1 MEKYTYTGKNLDEL
15 KTNAYQ
21 ELNLEEN
28 NCLIKVTEDKGS
40 LFKGQSYTLDV
51 YKITDVAA
59 EIKNYLT
66 DYITNEEYE
75 LAVDSPEL
83 KDKINKAIE
92 TIDFSDE
99 GYYISV
105 GSGEIGDSENKI
117 VHWYEALKKEYN
129 SSSKDNIWV
138 LMVTGYDPYDLKP
151 SGKVLTYVLADILNL
166 HESYFDDII
175 PNKGLLEISEWNDI
189 LDEVYKKNKLY
200 LGLHRTV

>member
-1 MEKYTYTGKNLDEL
+1 M
-15 KTNAYQ
+15 
-21 ELNLEEN
+21 
-28 NCLIKVTEDKGS
+28 
-40 LFKGQSYTLDV
+40 
-51 YKITDVAA
+51 
-59 EIKNYLT
+59 
-66 DYITNEEYE
+66 
-75 LAVDSPEL
+75 
-83 KDKINKAIE
+83 
-92 TIDFSDE
+92 
-99 GYYISV
+99 

-117 VHWYEALKKEYN
+117 VHWYESLKKEYN
-129 SSSKDNIWV
+129 SSSRDNIWV

>member
-1 MEKYTYTGKNLDEL
+1 MDEDLIFDLCDRDPDRLQPVDYFKNR
-15 KTNAYQ
+15 
-21 ELNLEEN
+21 
-28 NCLIKVTEDKGS
+28 TE
-40 LFKGQSYTLDV
+40 V
-51 YKITDVAA
+51 
-59 EIKNYLT
+59 ENYLT

-75 LAVDSPEL
+75 LAADSAEL

-92 TIDFSDE
+92 TVEFSDE

-105 GSGEIGDSENKI
+105 GSGDVGGSENKI

-129 SSSKDNIWV
+129 SSSKDNMWV

-166 HESYFDDII
+166 HEFYFDDII
-175 PNKGLLEISEWNDI
+175 PDKGLLEISEWNNI

-200 LGLHRTV
+200 LGLYRAV